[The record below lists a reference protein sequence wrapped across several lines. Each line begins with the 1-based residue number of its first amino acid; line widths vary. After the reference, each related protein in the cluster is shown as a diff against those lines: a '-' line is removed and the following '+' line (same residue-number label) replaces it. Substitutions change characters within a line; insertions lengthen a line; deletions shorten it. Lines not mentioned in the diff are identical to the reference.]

1 MIRLNTLFKHVVYHP
16 QEHQVLTTGTDRK
29 IGYWETYDASMIRF
43 LEGSLSGSVNSLD
56 VSKNGK
62 YFVSGGDDKL
72 LKVEQFHYCF
82 TSRMKI
88 IDFLIFQRSGCTKME
103 K

>member
-1 MIRLNTLFKHVVYHP
+1 MHFNDNHFAEDCFSLKCRRQMIRLNTLFKHVVYHP

-56 VSKNGK
+56 VSKNGR

-72 LKVEQFHYCF
+72 LKVE
-82 TSRMKI
+82 
-88 IDFLIFQRSGCTKME
+88 
-103 K
+103 